1 MWKGAEM
8 AYTVILHIAG
18 EPSIVGE
25 IEELPKPTDTLM
37 VVSNPRLRDGKDL
50 HYLEHNV
57 VKVIWPIEK
66 LSLIEVLESEEQEN
80 LIGFVR
86 E

>member
-1 MWKGAEM
+1 M
-8 AYTVILHIAG
+8 AYSVILHIAG
-18 EPSIVGE
+18 ESSVLGE
-25 IEELPKPTDTLM
+25 IDELPKTTDTIIT
-37 VVSNPRLRDGKDL
+37 VSNPRLRDGKDI

-66 LSLIEVLESEEQEN
+66 LTLIEILESEEEES

>member
-1 MWKGAEM
+1 M
-8 AYTVILHIAG
+8 AYSVILHIAG
-18 EPSIVGE
+18 EPSILGE
-25 IEELPKPTDTLM
+25 VDELPKPADNLIII
-37 VVSNPRLRDGKDL
+37 SNPRLRDGKDI

-57 VKVIWPIEK
+57 VKVMWPVSRIT
-66 LSLIEVLESEEQEN
+66 LIEIMESEDEEH

>member
-1 MWKGAEM
+1 
-8 AYTVILHIAG
+8 VD
-18 EPSIVGE
+18 
-25 IEELPKPTDTLM
+25 ELPKPSDNLI

-57 VKVIWPIEK
+57 VKVMWPVNKIT
-66 LSLIEVLESEEQEN
+66 LIEILESEDEEH

>member
-1 MWKGAEM
+1 M
-8 AYTVILHIAG
+8 AYSVILHIPG
-18 EPSIVGE
+18 EPSVLGE
-25 IEELPKPTDTLM
+25 IEELPKPSDTLITL
-37 VVSNPRLRDGKDL
+37 SNPRLRDGKDI

-57 VKVIWPIEK
+57 VKVIWPVDKIT
-66 LSLIEVLESEEQEN
+66 LIEVLESEEEER

>member
-1 MWKGAEM
+1 M
-8 AYTVILHIAG
+8 AYSVILHIAG
-18 EPSIVGE
+18 EPSVIGE
-25 IEELPKPTDTLM
+25 VDELPKPADNLI
-37 VVSNPRLRDGKDL
+37 VLSNPRLRDGKDI

-57 VKVIWPIEK
+57 VKVMWPVSRIT
-66 LSLIEVLESEEQEN
+66 LIEIMESEDEEH

>member
-1 MWKGAEM
+1 MHA
-8 AYTVILHIAG
+8 
-18 EPSIVGE
+18 
-25 IEELPKPTDTLM
+25 IESRLRSAHDTLQQIDHL
-37 VVSNPRLRDGKDL
+37 SADRKRLRDGKDV

-57 VKVIWPIEK
+57 VKVIWPLEK
-66 LSLIEVLESEEQEN
+66 LALIEVLESEEEEN

>member
-1 MWKGAEM
+1 MPFS
-8 AYTVILHIAG
+8 VILHISG

-25 IEELPKPTDTLM
+25 VDELPKPSDTL
-37 VVSNPRLRDGKDL
+37 VTVSNPRLRDGKDI

-57 VKVIWPIEK
+57 VKVIWPIDK
-66 LSLIEVLESEEQEN
+66 ITLIEVLASEEEEN

>member
-1 MWKGAEM
+1 MP
-8 AYTVILHIAG
+8 YTVILHISG
-18 EPSIVGE
+18 EPSILGE
-25 IEELPKPTDTLM
+25 VDELPKPADTLIM
-37 VVSNPRLRDGKDL
+37 VANPRLRDGKDI

-57 VKVIWPIEK
+57 VKVIWPVWK
-66 LSLIEVLESEEQEN
+66 LALIEVLESAEEEN

>member
-1 MWKGAEM
+1 MTYSVVLHVSGEQS
-8 AYTVILHIAG
+8 ILG
-18 EPSIVGE
+18 EV
-25 IEELPKPTDTLM
+25 EELPKPSDNLIT
-37 VVSNPRLRDGKDL
+37 VSNPRLRDGKDI

-57 VKVIWPIEK
+57 VKVIWPVDKIT
-66 LSLIEVLESEEQEN
+66 LIEILESEDEEH

>member
-1 MWKGAEM
+1 MP
-8 AYTVILHIAG
+8 YSVILHIAG
-18 EPSIVGE
+18 EPSILGE
-25 IEELPKPTDTLM
+25 VDELPKPSDNLI
-37 VVSNPRLRDGKDL
+37 VVSNPRLRDGKDI

-57 VKVIWPIEK
+57 VKVMWPVDRIA
-66 LSLIEVLESEEQEN
+66 LIEILESEDEER